1 MSEKTIGYSLLGVGV
16 FIMIVAFVYVLLVFT
31 GNRNPVPLFNIP
43 APTLDMGM
51 FLPDTSNLGNLTL
64 PKTEME
70 IIPTDQFNKLLNL
83 SVTFFLM
90 GFVMTFGYKI
100 ASLGVM
106 FLRPVK
112 VTLREEKLPQPPIPQ
127 QP

>member
-1 MSEKTIGYSLLGVGV
+1 M
-16 FIMIVAFVYVLLVFT
+16 IMTVAFIYILLVFT
-31 GNRNPVPLFNIP
+31 GKREPVELFNIP
-43 APTLDMGM
+43 APKLDMGM
-51 FLPDTSNLGNLTL
+51 FMPDTSSFGTSITL

-90 GFVMTFGYKI
+90 GFVMTFGFKI

-112 VTLREEKLPQPPIPQ
+112 VSIKQDTSVPQ
-127 QP
+127 QPQA